1 MKVMVKYMKNK
12 FGIILKKE
20 ITELFRDK
28 KSLAMMLVIPIL
40 IPVLV
45 IGLSAL
51 FDMQTNKEVSD
62 YNKIGFNYELSEVEK
77 SIATE
82 LGIEVIVNSD
92 EELIKEYEARNL
104 NLYVIKNENNYIL
117 N

>member
-1 MKVMVKYMKNK
+1 MKNK

-28 KSLAMMLVIPIL
+28 KSLSMMLVIPIL

-82 LGIEVIVNSD
+82 LGI
-92 EELIKEYEARNL
+92 
-104 NLYVIKNENNYIL
+104 
-117 N
+117 